1 MHKKAHYLKYSYLL
15 LLAVFCF
22 VFYSPVT
29 VLAQTDTSKKIKEV
43 TITGSII
50 PQIQT
55 PTPSQQVTAND
66 FNRYSAF
73 NVADA
78 IRNFSGVIL
87 QDYGG
92 IGGLKTVSVR
102 SLGSNNT
109 AVLYNGVQLND
120 AQNGQI
126 DLSKFNLNNIQE
138 IVLFNAQPTDILQTA
153 RAYASASVL
162 SIKTVQPKQSQ
173 EKSYNVLVGVK
184 GGSFGLFNPYMQWQ
198 QRLNKYWSFVING
211 SVQEAN
217 GRYKYKQ
224 NGDGSDTLAIRKN
237 GDVHAQQADAGLYW
251 AKSDSSKFNLLFNF
265 YNSNRGLPGAVVFY
279 ATPINQ
285 RLYNQDYF
293 IQSGY
298 QHLAHN
304 GVEFLINTKY
314 SKSLVRYTDTSVY
327 NNNGFIDEHYNQN
340 DFYFSGAIAYHILPA
355 WKISYSFDTDVSD
368 LKSDV
373 YQYAFPTR
381 LSLFNVIAS
390 DLNIGKWRLQ
400 ANLLNTYIHDE
411 VKDGPAAAS
420 KSAFTP
426 AVIASFNPF
435 ESHNLLLRA
444 YYKSTFRNPTFA
456 EQYYYAIVPRTI
468 KPEYSDQLDIG
479 ASYTKSFKG
488 FFDYLAVGA
497 DAYYNHVKDKISYI
511 PTRSPE
517 TPSVINLGSVD
528 IKGIDVNLKSG
539 FKPFYNWKALLSIN
553 YTYQQALDVTNN
565 TDLYYLEQIP
575 YTPRHTLAANLGFM
589 HNQLGVYYNLIYS
602 SSRYQNSNNVPEYY
616 IPAYSVSDASFV
628 YNLFIDK
635 KPVHTSIEVNNLF
648 DKNYSVISGYPM
660 PGRSIRLTF
669 QITI

>member
-1 MHKKAHYLKYSYLL
+1 MQKNTHDLKYSYQL
-15 LLAVFCF
+15 LLAVVFYLI
-22 VFYSPVT
+22 FYSPFT
-29 VLAQTDTSKKIKEV
+29 VSAQTDTSKKIKEV
-43 TITGSII
+43 TITGSVI
-50 PQIQT
+50 PQIQSIS
-55 PTPSQQVTAND
+55 PAQQISAND
-66 FNRYSAF
+66 FGRYSAF

-78 IRNFSGVIL
+78 IRNFAGVIL
-87 QDYGG
+87 KDYGG

-138 IVLFNAQPTDILQTA
+138 IVLYNAQPTDILQTA
-153 RAYASASVL
+153 RAFASASVL
-162 SIKTVQPKQSQ
+162 AIKTVQPKPDQPYSI
-173 EKSYNVLVGVK
+173 LAGVK
-184 GGSFGLFNPYMQWQ
+184 GGSFGLFNPYLQWQ
-198 QRLNKYWSFVING
+198 QRLSQYWSFVING

-224 NGDGSDTLAIRKN
+224 NGDGSDTSAIRKN

-251 AKSDSSKFNLLFNF
+251 TKSDSNKFNLLFNF

-279 ATPINQ
+279 AAPINQ
-285 RLYNQDYF
+285 RLYNRDYF

-298 QHLAHN
+298 QHLASN
-304 GVEFLINTKY
+304 GLELLLHAKF

-327 NNNGFIDEHYNQN
+327 NTSGMIDEHYRQN
-340 DFYFSGAIAYHILPA
+340 DYYISAALAYHILPV
-355 WKISYSFDTDVSD
+355 WKIAYSFDTDLSD

-373 YQYAFPTR
+373 YKYAFPTR

-390 DLNIGKWRLQ
+390 DLNIGRWRLQ

-411 VKDGPAAAS
+411 VKEGPAAS
-420 KSAFTP
+420 SRSAFTP

-435 ESHNLLLRA
+435 ENHNLLLRA

-468 KPEYSDQLDIG
+468 KPEYSDQFDVG
-479 ASYTKSFKG
+479 ASYTKSLNG
-488 FFDYLAVGA
+488 FFDYIAIGA
-497 DAYYNHVKDKISYI
+497 DAYYNHVKDKISYV

-528 IKGIDVNLKSG
+528 IKGLDFNLKSG

-575 YTPRHTLAANLGFM
+575 YTPKHTLAANLGFM
-589 HNQLGVYYNLIYS
+589 HNQFGVYYNQIYS

-616 IPAYSVSDASFV
+616 IPPYTVSDASFV
-628 YNLFIDK
+628 YNFLISNK
-635 KPVHTSIEVNNLF
+635 AVHSSVEVNNLF
-648 DKNYSVISGYPM
+648 NKNYSVISGYPM
-660 PGRSIRLTF
+660 PGRSVRLTF